1 MKKIIFIMVAVLISF
16 TSFAQRG
23 IPRTDN
29 VSVSS
34 TIVRKTQTQRSIRKF
49 DARIGYQNIVEV
61 NYSGFQNV

>member
-16 TSFAQRG
+16 TAFAQRG

-34 TIVRKTQTQRSIRKF
+34 TVVKRTTRQSESKYRFQQMADSKLAILLTLK
-49 DARIGYQNIVEV
+49 NI
-61 NYSGFQNV
+61 